1 MEGTGPRR
9 RYSKKSSCK
18 KIFDIFEKAMKTEKF
33 DIDLY
38 FKIIEKMTVYDGEKI
53 IISLLDGTELEVVN
67 G

>member
-1 MEGTGPRR
+1 
-9 RYSKKSSCK
+9 
-18 KIFDIFEKAMKTEKF
+18 MKTEKF